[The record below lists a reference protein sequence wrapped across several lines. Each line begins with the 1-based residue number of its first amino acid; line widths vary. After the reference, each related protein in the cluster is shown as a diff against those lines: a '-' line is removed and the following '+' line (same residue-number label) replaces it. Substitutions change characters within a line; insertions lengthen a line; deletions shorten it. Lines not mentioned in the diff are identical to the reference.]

1 MYRTIVVVIMMMDNI
16 KKLKDSPLYNL
27 SMANKELFHSNFLAW
42 FGNIYKI
49 EFNWLINQLLGAGS
63 WPDEIQD
70 YSIVREYKHFDICIK
85 DSCDNPRIL
94 IENKVKSVPTKEQL
108 DRYRSEVNEDLCI
121 LILLTMTSHLHDL
134 TGAKGWKIITYKD
147 LSEKLSKVSL
157 ADSYHSQL
165 LKDYCEYVDN
175 LQQIIETF
183 DNEEYYF
190 SRAEQNNIKLDL
202 GIHDICGKRK
212 AQVLYQKLF
221 KECLNHGMNVVSK
234 YEDLSDDNIFV
245 GWGYTNLPL
254 IEVRIKNQ
262 ADAII
267 IQIQG
272 KQYRHAVEYYDTK
285 IGDRII
291 KSGKG
296 YIPSQKG
303 LDYLQMN
310 YPYILSLNNA
320 KTPTNYPFVD
330 IPFGQ
335 NKNKGYCKYCNGI
348 PDKNHH
354 GLISCFVYQWIEI
367 PDSTTCDDLV
377 DKIIQDIANLKK

>member
-1 MYRTIVVVIMMMDNI
+1 MNQTDINTIIES
-16 KKLKDSPLYNL
+16 LKESPLYNL

-49 EFNWLINQLLGAGS
+49 EFNRFINQLLGAGS

-70 YSIVREYKHFDICIK
+70 YSIVREYNHFDICVISGDK
-85 DSCDNPRIL
+85 PRIL

-108 DRYRSEVNEDLCI
+108 DRYRSEVNEDSCI

-157 ADSYHSQL
+157 PNSYHSHL

-183 DNEEYYF
+183 DDEESYF
-190 SRAEQNNIKLDL
+190 SKEKQTLYDL

-234 YEDLSDDNIFV
+234 YEDLLDDNIYV

-254 IEVRIKNQ
+254 IEVRFRNQ
-262 ADAII
+262 ADVII

-272 KQYRHAVEYYDTK
+272 KQYRHAVEYYDTN

-291 KSGKG
+291 KSGKE

-303 LDYLQMN
+303 VDYLRMN
-310 YPYILSLNNA
+310 YSDILSLTNTQ
-320 KTPTNYPFVD
+320 TPTNYPFVG

-335 NKNKGYCKYCNGI
+335 NKKKGYCKYCNG
-348 PDKNHH
+348 KNNH

-377 DKIIQDIANLKK
+377 DKIILDITNLKK